1 MRTKVSA
8 ERRELL
14 RQLPAF
20 RRCSNRVL
28 AKIDALVD
36 EVSVEAGHVLVREGD
51 PGRQSFIVLWG
62 RAGVTLRDE
71 PIAVLGPG
79 SFIGEMAL
87 LDLGP
92 RSATVTALS
101 PMRLLVIGPA
111 AFSTLMDL
119 PGVALPMVRELAGR
133 LREVVTNRYAA

>member
-1 MRTKVSA
+1 MRSKMTA

-14 RQLPAF
+14 RQIPAF
-20 RRCSNRVL
+20 KASSERVL
-28 AKIDALVD
+28 ARVDALVD
-36 EVSVEAGHVLVREGD
+36 EVSVEPGHVLVREGD
-51 PGRQSFIVLWG
+51 PARQSFIVLWG